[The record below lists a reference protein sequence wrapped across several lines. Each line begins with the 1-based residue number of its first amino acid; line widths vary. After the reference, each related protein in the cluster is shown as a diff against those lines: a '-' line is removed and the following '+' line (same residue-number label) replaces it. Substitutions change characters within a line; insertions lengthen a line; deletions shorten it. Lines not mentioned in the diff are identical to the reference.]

1 MTVISEAQIQKEELK
16 NPKNNNL
23 DYSISLWIDSY
34 DDIFSDFDPRPFSAR
49 NISDDFLYEV
59 KKTSFLSILLLTNIQ
74 RLELSSRGIC
84 CENDCEKICKKTAVI
99 KILFILGFTNY
110 DLSVSFSI

>member
-1 MTVISEAQIQKEELK
+1 MNVTWISEEYITKFCSF
-16 NPKNNNL
+16 L
-23 DYSISLWIDSY
+23 D
-34 DDIFSDFDPRPFSAR
+34 
-49 NISDDFLYEV
+49 

-74 RLELSSRGIC
+74 RLELSSRGIR

-110 DLSVSFSI
+110 DLSESFSI